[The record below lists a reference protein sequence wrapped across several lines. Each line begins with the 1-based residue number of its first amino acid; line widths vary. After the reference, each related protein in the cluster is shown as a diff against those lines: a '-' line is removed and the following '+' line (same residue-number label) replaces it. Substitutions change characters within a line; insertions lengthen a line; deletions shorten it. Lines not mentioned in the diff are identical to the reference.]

1 MEEQGRRHTNS
12 ARSILY
18 RAQAG
23 ALILAVAALL
33 GSVLFSATASAT
45 AGTGASAPGPSAIGK
60 ALSWWEWAAMEFVP
74 PSPESATLTA
84 DRFDTYSWSTSW
96 STAGRSLTVQAN
108 PANRGSNLRSVWW
121 SPTEQMS
128 RDQQSCVTWRRN
140 TGVEVQ
146 PGVALRIRRRDGEI
160 RAITVSNNVWAGNRS
175 GWNVHT
181 WTAQSGQPTEFQ
193 LVGQVRSL
201 SGLSDDPLHLP
212 PLPWRICGRVV
223 GPTVELKAWASR
235 ARQRAPRWGDKR
247 FGAAFALPPGWNLP
261 GVPGGYTGHL
271 EPGSQIE
278 FSGEAAGAAGAMSG
292 ARGIGQ
298 RVRATSAILSF

>member
-1 MEEQGRRHTNS
+1 MGEQRRRHTNS
-12 ARSILY
+12 ARSILH

-23 ALILAVAALL
+23 ASILAVAALL
-33 GSVLFSATASAT
+33 GSGLFSATASAA
-45 AGTGASAPGPSAIGK
+45 AGTGASAPGPSAIGRG
-60 ALSWWEWAAMEFVP
+60 LSWWEWAAMEFVP

-84 DRFDTYSWSTSW
+84 EGFDTYSW

-108 PANRGSNLRSVWW
+108 LANRGSNLRSVWW

-146 PGVALRIRRRDGEI
+146 PGVALRIRRRDGEV
-160 RAITVSNNVWAGNRS
+160 RAITVSNNVWAGNRA
-175 GWNVHT
+175 GWNLHT
-181 WTAQSGQPTEFQ
+181 WIARSGQPTEFQ

-201 SGLSDDPLHLP
+201 SGLSDDPLQLP

-223 GPTVELKAWASR
+223 GPTVELKVWASR

-271 EPGSQIE
+271 EPGSQVE
-278 FSGEAAGAAGAMSG
+278 FSGEAAGAVEVISG